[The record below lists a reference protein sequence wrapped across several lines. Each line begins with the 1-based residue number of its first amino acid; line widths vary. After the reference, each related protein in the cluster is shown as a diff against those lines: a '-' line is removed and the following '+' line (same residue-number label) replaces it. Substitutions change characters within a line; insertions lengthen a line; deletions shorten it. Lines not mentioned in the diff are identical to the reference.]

1 MESLKIVLSCRG
13 KQKNSIKCIHFS
25 CRDEQYRLIQLSRC
39 TAATG
44 YRFLESKLL
53 VSLAVMKDISI
64 LSFNCAIKKIDV
76 FQPKKKNKK
85 QEIEQSK
92 VKGSKKNV
100 LFLPCT
106 QTLILLTALK

>member
-1 MESLKIVLSCRG
+1 MFFN
-13 KQKNSIKCIHFS
+13 QKN
-25 CRDEQYRLIQLSRC
+25 
-39 TAATG
+39 
-44 YRFLESKLL
+44 
-53 VSLAVMKDISI
+53 
-64 LSFNCAIKKIDV
+64 
-76 FQPKKKNKK
+76 NKK